1 MATNA
6 VIAHRIPGR
15 VRLVIRERRGDADYF
30 ADLSDRLTRFPSVQ
44 NSRVNAATGSIALEF
59 TGSMEDILRQAEEED
74 LLAVIEGVKADA
86 SRQLPSRL
94 MMAPINLVSGR
105 EINRM
110 FMVGS
115 LLVVV
120 GVIQTLRGELFP
132 PAFSVFWAASEA
144 FRLAERPRASVGAE
158 VGGTPATVPS

>member
-15 VRLVIRERRGDADYF
+15 VRLVIRERRGDVDYF

-44 NSRVNAATGSIALEF
+44 NSRVNATTGSIALEF
-59 TGSMEDILRQAEEED
+59 AGSVEDILRQAEEED
-74 LLAVIEGVKADA
+74 LLSIIEGVTVDVPLR
-86 SRQLPSRL
+86 S
-94 MMAPINLVSGR
+94 MIAPINLVSGR

-120 GVIQTLRGELFP
+120 GLIQTLRGEWFP
-132 PAFSVFWAASEA
+132 PAFSVFWAAAEA
-144 FRLAERPRASVGAE
+144 FRLAERPYDSVGAE
-158 VGGTPATVPS
+158 VDGTPATVPS